1 MAFHCL
7 FTPEASTWEE
17 NSVLQ
22 LEETLEF
29 PSHTSPKKKIP
40 RTSFWWPLCSHQKR
54 KGLKR
59 IGPFFLRGK
68 CTPSPYFYLFGSLY
82 LSLASPS
89 ESGLG
94 QLHSKYFLNE
104 QIQVEGEKT
113 SGKKEKE
120 REAIQALLE
129 GWNPDLYSSWGAR
142 GIEWCVGT
150 LLLARSP
157 LLPEETWN
165 AVFLQT
171 FPGGDGS
178 RSQAP
183 SSSKE
188 KGTGCGSSN
197 LRDNKNQNPRHLEQH
212 RPKTLFHIQWLTQ
225 LNKSLKRV
233 LELHPSC
240 PIASS
245 FGFLS
250 TRDALS
256 KRGGLD
262 GFKTCPHL
270 LFQLH
275 KAPQVC
281 GGWNGQ
287 SWWRAI
293 LHRPRALPGQRQ
305 SVQRMARSGAR
316 WAGRAR
322 GRVASA
328 PTSKTRVG
336 AVCASTEGSR
346 LTAAEPSTRTPV
358 PLWRL
363 LPPKGGPG
371 AHTAELRL
379 SEWAE
384 ALDSYISSPTLQSQM
399 HVPLLLHFP

>member
-1 MAFHCL
+1 MNR
-7 FTPEASTWEE
+7 SKWK
-17 NSVLQ
+17 V
-22 LEETLEF
+22 
-29 PSHTSPKKKIP
+29 
-40 RTSFWWPLCSHQKR
+40 R
-54 KGLKR
+54 K
-59 IGPFFLRGK
+59 LRGK
-68 CTPSPYFYLFGSLY
+68 
-82 LSLASPS
+82 
-89 ESGLG
+89 
-94 QLHSKYFLNE
+94 
-104 QIQVEGEKT
+104 
-113 SGKKEKE
+113 E
-120 REAIQALLE
+120 REREKQSKLFFWRAV
-129 GWNPDLYSSWGAR
+129 NPDLYSSWGAR
-142 GIEWCVGT
+142 GIEWCAGK

-157 LLPEETWN
+157 LLPEETRN

-225 LNKSLKRV
+225 LNRSLKRV

-316 WAGRAR
+316 WAGQAR

-336 AVCASTEGSR
+336 AVCTSTEGSR
-346 LTAAEPSTRTPV
+346 LTVAEPSTRTPV

-363 LPPKGGPG
+363 LPPKGGLEHIQLNWEAVRMGRG
-371 AHTAELRL
+371 A
-379 SEWAE
+379 W
-384 ALDSYISSPTLQSQM
+384 
-399 HVPLLLHFP
+399 LLHILTYATVPDACAFAFAFPLSAFGDWLLGLSFHNLGEKSVHSFSRMANLRKERRVPVLQCRLGLLENEEVLKCVFGLLGITVSTFLLKRSNHLSVHL